1 MLGAVCLVLQLRNLS
16 VCDVLVRE
24 WAERPAEDDYG
35 VALPAE
41 PDVE

>member
-1 MLGAVCLVLQLRNLS
+1 MRRLEQRLEVPEEG